1 MSTAPPTAVIHRVVL
16 QAANASAVEF
26 AAAAG
31 RSLVKSARAAGYEL
45 TTGCLQGRCAICR
58 ARVISGTV
66 AALRRPSPHA
76 GGNAAAR
83 MDGCVL
89 LCSVG
94 PLSDVV
100 LEPMGP
106 WRPCGA
112 STR

>member
-1 MSTAPPTAVIHRVVL
+1 MSTALPTAVTHRVVL
-16 QAANASAVEF
+16 QAANASAVTF

-31 RSLVKSARAAGYEL
+31 RSLVKSARAAGYAL

-58 ARVISGTV
+58 ARLMSGTV
-66 AALRRPSPHA
+66 VDLRRPSPHA
-76 GGNAAAR
+76 IGNASER

-100 LEPMGP
+100 LEPLGP
-106 WRPCGA
+106 WRPYGA